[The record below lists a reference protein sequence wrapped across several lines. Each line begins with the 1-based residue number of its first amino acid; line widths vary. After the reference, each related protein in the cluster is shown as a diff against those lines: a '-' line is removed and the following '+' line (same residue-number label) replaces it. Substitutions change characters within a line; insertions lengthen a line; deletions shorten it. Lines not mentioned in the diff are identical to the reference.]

1 MGRASQ
7 SIKFD
12 NEPKEEQVR
21 GRAGLAQE
29 LEEGLVRDALA
40 VLAPEGHQGEDIVI
54 AHVRADVGEQRAKL
68 LLGDDAVL
76 VGIGDLDNILLHAAE
91 ERIAVVLRVVLL
103 KDVLE
108 GLGMG
113 ESSMLGLVRAGV
125 RCATRIAQ
133 Q

>member
-1 MGRASQ
+1 
-7 SIKFD
+7 
-12 NEPKEEQVR
+12 VR
-21 GRAGLAQE
+21 GLNKAGTWATPGARRGGSGGACSNSRALPGPLLPRTSLAY
-29 LEEGLVRDALA
+29 
-40 VLAPEGHQGEDIVI
+40 
-54 AHVRADVGEQRAKL
+54 
-68 LLGDDAVL
+68 LGDDAVL

>member
-68 LLGDDAVL
+68 LLGRKKG
-76 VGIGDLDNILLHAAE
+76 GIR
-91 ERIAVVLRVVLL
+91 ERA
-103 KDVLE
+103 
-108 GLGMG
+108 
-113 ESSMLGLVRAGV
+113 
-125 RCATRIAQ
+125 
-133 Q
+133 